1 MELFVGALFTALLT
15 VAAASGLPSNCTG
28 CSFAHRDLHGLDF
41 SGVNYVGV
49 DFAHSNLQHVNLRN
63 ANLTGADFRDA
74 DL

>member
-1 MELFVGALFTALLT
+1 MKRLLCALLT
-15 VAAASGLPSNCTG
+15 IVCTVAAGSGMPANCTG

-63 ANLTGADFRDA
+63 A
-74 DL
+74 